1 MRNGGA
7 CLLQIIL
14 IGAAAAIFTL
24 WIRPLK
30 PEYALF
36 LSLGAMLLILGAA
49 ISELDAILA
58 LIEKLMADTGLDTVY
73 YKILLKIMGLA
84 WISQLASDICKEA
97 GCQAIS
103 RQIDIYG
110 KLLILSVSLPIVTAL
125 IETIETLFAV

>member
-1 MRNGGA
+1 MIQ
-7 CLLQIIL
+7 LIL
-14 IGAAAAIFTL
+14 AGTAAAILTL

-30 PEYALF
+30 PEYGLF
-36 LSLGAMLLILGAA
+36 LSLGAMLLLVGAA
-49 ISELDAILA
+49 ISQLDRILELIGTLVDY
-58 LIEKLMADTGLDTVY
+58 TGLEAVY

-97 GCQAIS
+97 GCSAIS

-125 IETIETLFAV
+125 IETIETLFAS